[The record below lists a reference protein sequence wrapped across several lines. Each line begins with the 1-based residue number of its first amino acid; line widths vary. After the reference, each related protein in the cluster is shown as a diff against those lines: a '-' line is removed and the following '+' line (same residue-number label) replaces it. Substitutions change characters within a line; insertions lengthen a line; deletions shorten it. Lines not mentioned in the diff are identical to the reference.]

1 MELTEAI
8 KEFYSEEYLKTMQS
22 EINEENNWISKF
34 IREGNKNKH
43 ILRHLLMIQFLDLSI
58 EEVFNA
64 KETIGKKKYIYIP
77 NPRLDRDVQREK
89 WLQVIKDNPN
99 LSKSEYKRIG
109 KGLYSWLYKNDNEWF
124 EKITPKKK
132 KY

>member
-77 NPRLDRDVQREK
+77 NPRLDRDAQREK